1 MGEIELIARGLAY
14 RDGRILLAH
23 KKGEMNTFLPG
34 GHVIYGESTINALIR
49 EFKEEMGA
57 GVEIGEFIGALEHKY
72 VGREE
77 DEHHELNLIFGVDF
91 NGEAVSRES
100 HLEFSWVRVEKL
112 ADAVL
117 LPEVLSTMIEL
128 WLSDHRAVYYSSG

>member
-1 MGEIELIARGLAY
+1 MHARAQ
-14 RDGRILLAH
+14 
-23 KKGEMNTFLPG
+23 
-34 GHVIYGESTINALIR
+34 
-49 EFKEEMGA
+49 EEMGA
-57 GVEIGEFIGALEHKY
+57 RVEISEFIGALEHKY

-91 NGEAVSRES
+91 NGEVVSRES